1 MAPPGAQTLSRHTRT
16 IAALVMAPAAIA
28 AVLWLPSP
36 ILAALVATVMMI
48 GLWEWT
54 LLVGLKQHTSRLA
67 YLAANAGL
75 MAALAWSAGRGT
87 FPFNYVPLKLVSLL
101 GVGWWLLALCWLSRF
116 EWARNDSTFARVVK
130 LVAGSL
136 SVIPA
141 WCALVW
147 LHASS
152 PQGPAWA
159 LFALLVVWAADSGA
173 YFVGVRYGRRK
184 LAPRISPGKS
194 WEGFWGGLGLSL
206 TLSVAAWPFLGLTLA
221 DWPALALVT
230 LLAALASVLG
240 DLFESLLK
248 RHAGIKDSSDL
259 IPGHGGV
266 LDRLDSLLAALPV
279 FVVVKLWLGL

>member
-1 MAPPGAQTLSRHTRT
+1 MAPIDAPAIGRHTRT
-16 IAALVMAPAAIA
+16 IAALVMAPTAIA

-36 ILAALVATVMMI
+36 ILAALIAAVMMV

-54 LLVGLKQHTSRLA
+54 LLAGLKQHTSRLA

-75 MAALAWSAGRGT
+75 MAALAWSAGRGM
-87 FPFNYVPLKLVSLL
+87 FPLKLVSLL
-101 GVGWWLLALCWLSRF
+101 GVAWWFLALGWLARF
-116 EWARNDSTFARVVK
+116 EWGSDHSPRTCTLK

-136 SVIPA
+136 CVIPA
-141 WCALVW
+141 WCALGW

-152 PQGPAWA
+152 LNGPVWT
-159 LFALLVVWAADSGA
+159 LYALLVVWGADTGA
-173 YFVGVRYGRRK
+173 YLVGVRYGRHK

-194 WEGFWGGLGLSL
+194 WEGFWGGLGLTFL
-206 TLSVAAWPFLGLTLA
+206 LSAVA
-221 DWPALALVT
+221 WPALGLKAGAWPSLALLT

-248 RHAGIKDSSDL
+248 RHACIKDSSDL

-279 FVVVKLWLGL
+279 FVVAKYWLGL